1 MVSARERLHTDW
13 SVSTYR
19 AMAKRADRRSQSAR
33 AEGRNGRA
41 DLLAA
46 AAEVFAEQ
54 GFRRASVEAIAERA
68 GYSKGAVYWHFESKE
83 EVFLALL
90 EERIEHLGAPVAGL
104 GKDELATVLICL
116 FTGLAQQK
124 LIEPDSVP
132 DRLLGEAIALIYRG
146 AVARAQDS

>member
-1 MVSARERLHTDW
+1 
-13 SVSTYR
+13 
-19 AMAKRADRRSQSAR
+19 MAKRADRRSRSAR
-33 AEGRNGRA
+33 AEGRDGRA

-90 EERIEHLGAPVAGL
+90 EERIDAPTRRLVEMLRTAPPERDMSVEASRLFADLLRGERELLLLEH
-104 GKDELATVLICL
+104 E
-116 FTGLAQQK
+116 
-124 LIEPDSVP
+124 
-132 DRLLGEAIALIYRG
+132 YW
-146 AVARAQDS
+146 